1 MSWSSRTRRTIRI
14 PDTSGNRIPTV
25 PKSSVYVFPEILPA
39 SSTKLKE
46 NFLPLSKNGYLHFP
60 TYPEKNVQI
69 SDLFLIRLSPDNVLK
84 EQFRINSDK
93 KIRLKCL
100 SNY

>member
-25 PKSSVYVFPEILPA
+25 PKSYVSVFPEILPA
-39 SSTKLKE
+39 RCTKLKI
-46 NFLPLSKNGYLHFP
+46 FFYLFQKMA
-60 TYPEKNVQI
+60 TYIFQLIPKIVQI